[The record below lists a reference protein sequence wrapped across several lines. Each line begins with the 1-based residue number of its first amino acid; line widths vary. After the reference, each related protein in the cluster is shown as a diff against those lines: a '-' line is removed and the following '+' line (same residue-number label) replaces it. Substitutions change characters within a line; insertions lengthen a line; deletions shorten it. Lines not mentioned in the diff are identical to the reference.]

1 MDRRI
6 LDLISTKYVSKK
18 IEIEMELEKLINNP
32 PKELTVKE
40 LSDKIMNQV
49 SNLKDIVTNTQS
61 WESIVSQLTL
71 PPNPEDGNNNK

>member
-1 MDRRI
+1 
-6 LDLISTKYVSKK
+6 
-18 IEIEMELEKLINNP
+18 MELEKLINNP
-32 PKELTVKE
+32 PIELTVKE

>member
-32 PKELTVKE
+32 PKELTIKE

>member
-71 PPNPEDGNNNK
+71 PPNPEDGNNK

>member
-49 SNLKDIVTNTQS
+49 SNLRDIVTNTQS

-71 PPNPEDGNNNK
+71 PPNPEDGNNK

>member
-1 MDRRI
+1 
-6 LDLISTKYVSKK
+6 
-18 IEIEMELEKLINNP
+18 
-32 PKELTVKE
+32 
-40 LSDKIMNQV
+40 MNQV

>member
-32 PKELTVKE
+32 PAELTIKE

>member
-32 PKELTVKE
+32 PKELTVK
-40 LSDKIMNQV
+40 
-49 SNLKDIVTNTQS
+49 
-61 WESIVSQLTL
+61 
-71 PPNPEDGNNNK
+71 

>member
-71 PPNPEDGNNNK
+71 PQNPEDGNNK

>member
-6 LDLISTKYVSKK
+6 LDLISTKYVSEK

-49 SNLKDIVTNTQS
+49 SNLRNIVTNTQS

-71 PPNPEDGNNNK
+71 PPNPEDGNNK

>member
-6 LDLISTKYVSKK
+6 LDLISTKYVSEK

-32 PKELTVKE
+32 PAELTIKE

-71 PPNPEDGNNNK
+71 PSNPEDGNNNK

>member
-32 PKELTVKE
+32 PAELTIKE

-49 SNLKDIVTNTQS
+49 SSLKDIVTNTQS

-71 PPNPEDGNNNK
+71 PPNPEDGNNK

>member
-18 IEIEMELEKLINNP
+18 IELEMELEKLINNP

-49 SNLKDIVTNTQS
+49 SNLRDIVTNTQS

-71 PPNPEDGNNNK
+71 PPNPEDGNNK